1 MANFEIIMP
10 KMGESIEEATITN
23 WFIKEGDQVEEDDVL
38 LEIATDKVDSEI
50 PSPVAGIVKKIFFRQ
65 DEVVAV
71 GTVIAVID
79 MDGKSVSGQEEEAP
93 EAITAAVVT
102 EEGKDQKGGQ
112 APEEIAEP
120 HAKESPEADRD
131 QLPDQAITVFS
142 GKDRFYSPLVRKI
155 ASEEKITQEE
165 LDSIPGSGLNGRVQ
179 KRDVLKYLEKRG
191 GKGAGAPSVA
201 PAEEAG
207 KAVSSP
213 SETPA
218 RPGAKTAD
226 TGRAQVTAPVIQ
238 TEGGDEV
245 IEMTR
250 LRKLIAEHMIRSKQ
264 TSAHV
269 TNMIEVD
276 VTGVVM
282 WRNRVKDAFLKKE
295 GVKLTF
301 LPVFLDATVRALK
314 EYPRVNASV
323 DGDRIIL
330 KRRINLGVAVA
341 LPDYNLIVPNIKDA
355 DTLNLV
361 GITKRMNE
369 LAAAA
374 RNNKLGPDDISGG
387 TFTVTNFGTFQ
398 NDIGTPIINQPEVAI
413 LAVGAIKKKPAVM
426 ETELGDVIAIRHK
439 MWLSL
444 TYDHRIIDGALGGAF
459 LKRLGDY
466 IESFD
471 PDNGNFKL

>member
-23 WFIKEGDQVEEDDVL
+23 WFVKEGDQVEEDDVL

-50 PSPVAGIVKKIFFRQ
+50 PSPVEGVVRKILFKQ

-79 MDGKSVSGQEEEAP
+79 TEGEASGGNEDETETIGSPAEEETASTVASPDEPASSTAREAAP
-93 EAITAAVVT
+93 EATGTASVVST
-102 EEGKDQKGGQ
+102 
-112 APEEIAEP
+112 
-120 HAKESPEADRD
+120 R
-131 QLPDQAITVFS
+131 
-142 GKDRFYSPLVRKI
+142 DRFYSPLVRKI
-155 ASEEKITQEE
+155 AKEEHISQEE
-165 LDSIPGSGLNGRVQ
+165 LDAIPGSGLNDRVQ
-179 KRDVLKYLEKRG
+179 KRDIMKYLEQRG
-191 GKGAGAPSVA
+191 KKVATGA
-201 PAEEAG
+201 
-207 KAVSSP
+207 
-213 SETPA
+213 
-218 RPGAKTAD
+218 AKTAAPAAAEAPAPAPAAAS
-226 TGRAQVTAPVIQ
+226 RTAAPPVKA
-238 TEGGDEV
+238 ESGDEI

-269 TNMIEVD
+269 TNMIEID
-276 VTGVVM
+276 VTGVVN
-282 WRNRVKDAFLKKE
+282 WRNRVKDEFQRKE
-295 GVKLTF
+295 GVKLTY
-301 LPVFLDATVRALK
+301 LPVFLEATVKALR
-314 EYPRVNASV
+314 EFPRVNASV
-323 DGDRIIL
+323 DGDRIIQ
-330 KRRINLGVAVA
+330 KKRINLGVAVA
-341 LPDYNLIVPNIKDA
+341 LPDNNLIVPNIKDA

-361 GITKRMNE
+361 GITKKMNE

-374 RNNKLGPDDISGG
+374 RSNKLSPDDISGG

-413 LAVGAIKKKPAVM
+413 LAVGAIKKKPAVV
-426 ETELGDVIAIRHK
+426 ETDMGDVIAIRHK

-459 LKRLGDY
+459 LKRLGDF

-471 PDNGNFKL
+471 PESGNFKS

>member
-23 WFIKEGDQVEEDDVL
+23 WFVKEGDQVVEDDVL

-50 PSPVAGIVKKIFFRQ
+50 PSPVEGVVKKILFKQ

-79 MDGKSVSGQEEEAP
+79 TGGQDSEASTGEKAEQEGTAAGEHTSEDTAP
-93 EAITAAVVT
+93 EEQPSRQETTEATASAAAVVST
-102 EEGKDQKGGQ
+102 
-112 APEEIAEP
+112 
-120 HAKESPEADRD
+120 R
-131 QLPDQAITVFS
+131 
-142 GKDRFYSPLVRKI
+142 DRFYSPLVRKI
-155 ASEEKITQEE
+155 AGEENISQDE
-165 LDSIPGSGLNGRVQ
+165 LDSIQGSGLNGRVQ
-179 KRDVLKYLEKRG
+179 KKDILKYLEERG
-191 GKGAGAPSVA
+191 QKGGAA
-201 PAEEAG
+201 PDAKAAE
-207 KAVSSP
+207 
-213 SETPA
+213 
-218 RPGAKTAD
+218 
-226 TGRAQVTAPVIQ
+226 RAEKVTASVEGATGSQPVQPAQAASKKPSPQIQ
-238 TEGGDEV
+238 PGEGDEV
-245 IEMTR
+245 IEMSR
-250 LRKLIAEHMIRSKQ
+250 LRKLIAEHMVKSKQ

-269 TNMIEVD
+269 TNMIEID
-276 VTGVVM
+276 VTGVVS
-282 WRNRVKDAFLKKE
+282 WRNRVKDEFLKKE

-301 LPVFLDATVRALK
+301 LPVFLEATIKALK
-314 EYPRVNASV
+314 EYPQINASV

-330 KRRINLGVAVA
+330 KKRINLGIAVA
-341 LPDYNLIVPNIKDA
+341 LPDNNLIVPNIKDA

-361 GITKRMNE
+361 GITKKMNE

-374 RNNKLGPDDISGG
+374 RSNKLSPDDISGG

-413 LAVGAIKKKPAVM
+413 LAVGAIKKKPAVL

-444 TYDHRIIDGALGGAF
+444 TYDHRIVDGALGGAF

-471 PDNGNFKL
+471 PETGSFKL